1 VALGGRWRTS
11 FSTRLTSDTFGT
23 IGCLFETNFRE
34 PRTGEVRR
42 IPSRRSSP
50 QPGTR
55 GPGTAPSGNRKAGP
69 LWEGEGSE
77 STRLD
82 DESDC
87 SIDEAPSTYAK
98 WPIFVCQV
106 ATFAGV
112 AEGQST
118 GPLQE
123 DGGRAR
129 PGDSE
134 SPAGTEG
141 EAPAGLWTTES
152 NILAIK
158 RLV

>member
-1 VALGGRWRTS
+1 MAFWRHI
-11 FSTRLTSDTFGT
+11 RLPSQADPR
-23 IGCLFETNFRE
+23 LFRQFQ
-34 PRTGEVRR
+34 GEVHHS
-42 IPSRRSSP
+42 PGPEGPVPPPAATEKPGRS
-50 QPGTR
+50 GR
-55 GPGTAPSGNRKAGP
+55 GKDS
-69 LWEGEGSE
+69 EGA
-77 STRLD
+77 RLD
-82 DESDC
+82 DKSDC

-129 PGDSE
+129 PRDSE

-141 EAPAGLWTTES
+141 GSPDRTMDYR
-152 NILAIK
+152 I
-158 RLV
+158 